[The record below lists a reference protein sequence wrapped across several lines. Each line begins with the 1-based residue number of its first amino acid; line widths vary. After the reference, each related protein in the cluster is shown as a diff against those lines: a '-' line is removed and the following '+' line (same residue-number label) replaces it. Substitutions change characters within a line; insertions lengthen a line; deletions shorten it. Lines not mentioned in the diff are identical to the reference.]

1 MPPITPPTRMQYIRP
16 FDPDQAI
23 DTGFPGYRAQFL
35 SHLESAILI
44 NSHIEEG
51 GCGPGLHY
59 HHVDQLY
66 YLVEGT
72 MNVQL
77 GHEVQHISAG
87 ILVFIPAGLAHR
99 NWNDGPGAE
108 THFEMLIPAPGP
120 MAQLAYMVDSPDD
133 VPASHR
139 TDHPGYT
146 RRVDPEALDEAMP
159 GLKMLALAS
168 PATGARHTVVNYMEV
183 APGGAGPGTHIHAF
197 DQYYLVLEGELTVEI
212 ALEKHVVGP
221 RTLVVLPAGVP
232 HRQYN
237 AGTMT
242 EKHLAVLSPAPEP
255 VKPWDSGVDFS
266 ANGHDATGPQSVF
279 EQVGAG
285 RS

>member
-1 MPPITPPTRMQYIRP
+1 MSPTTPRTRIQYVRS
-16 FDPDQAI
+16 FDPDKAF

-66 YLVEGT
+66 YLVEGN
-72 MNVQL
+72 MNIQL
-77 GHEVQHISAG
+77 GHEVQHIGAG
-87 ILVFIPAGLAHR
+87 TLVFIPAGLAHR

-108 THFEMLIPAPGP
+108 THFEMLIPAPAP
-120 MAQLAYMVDSPDD
+120 MAQLAYMVDTPED
-133 VPASHR
+133 VPVAHR
-139 TDHPGYT
+139 TDQRGYT
-146 RRVDPEALDEAMP
+146 RRVDPEALTEPLP
-159 GLKMLALAS
+159 GLKLLPLAG
-168 PATGARHTVVNYMEV
+168 PATGAQHAVVNYFEV

-197 DQYYLVLEGELTVEI
+197 DQYFLVLEGELTVEV

-242 EKHLAVLSPAPEP
+242 EKHLGLLTPAPEP
-255 VKPWDSGVDFS
+255 GKPWDSGVDFC
-266 ANGHDATGPQSVF
+266 ANGDDVTGPQSVF
-279 EQVGAG
+279 ERVEVGQP
-285 RS
+285 